1 MINKIGIMQGRLV
14 PREIKSRLQ
23 SFPFAMWK
31 KEIELAKKNKISFIE
46 WTLDYKNFLKNPII
60 SNPEI
65 VKKILNKN
73 KIIVNSITCDF
84 FMQKPF
90 FKNKNNKLIIFKYL
104 KLLIYSC
111 NLLNIKFL
119 VLPLVDKSSIKN
131 AKEEKILINE
141 LKNFV
146 RINHLGKIK
155 ILFEIDYN
163 PLKIKKFM
171 KNFNKT
177 FGVNYDSG
185 NSSALNFNLTDELT
199 YFDHVYNIH
208 IKDRKFNGRSV
219 RLGTGNLRLDDLIL
233 NLKKRRYKG
242 NLILQTYIP
251 RKNENVL
258 KETLKNYEY
267 LKKVILKKI

>member
-23 SFPFAMWK
+23 SFPFVMWK
-31 KEIELAKKNKISFIE
+31 KEIELAKKNKINFIE
-46 WTLDYKNFLKNPII
+46 WTLDYNNFLKNPII
-60 SNPEI
+60 SNPKI

-73 KIIVNSITCDF
+73 KIKVNSVTCDF

-90 FKNKNNKLIIFKYL
+90 FKNKNYKVIILKYL
-104 KLLIYSC
+104 KLLIHSC
-111 NLLNIKFL
+111 NFLNIKFL

-131 AKEEKILINE
+131 SKEEKILINE

-146 RINHLGKIK
+146 KSIHLGKIK

-163 PLKIKKFM
+163 PLKIKKFI
-171 KNFNKT
+171 KNFDKT
-177 FGVNYDSG
+177 FGINYDSG
-185 NSSALNFNLTDELT
+185 NSSALNYNITDELI

-219 RLGTGNLRLDDLIL
+219 RLGTGNLRLDNLIL

-251 RKNENVL
+251 RKNKNVL

-267 LKKVILKKI
+267 LKKMIFKKI